1 MKLSTS
7 FFAAALFLSGSLLA
21 RAQAPAPAAN
31 NLIINGG
38 FEKSYAEEN
47 FWDGVDSSNF
57 LAGKRGSSFAITER
71 GTVDNLAMPIS
82 VAAADMNADGL
93 VDIISCDSDGYIRI
107 HFNSGTKEAPKF
119 THAEIVPVYFSRFNW
134 SRHEIRTFR
143 HSYKIAV
150 FDSNNSGTNDIY
162 LANYGGEVFLLKNA
176 GNPQMPEFR
185 QPRLIDEAQIR
196 TTKNNV
202 IWGNLFAP
210 AVLDWDRDG
219 KPDLLVGEGSYSANA
234 VHLLLNQGSASV
246 PRFSEDARH
255 YLAYGDGKE
264 QLIPAVV
271 DYNGDGQPDLI
282 VGDRKGVVSVYLSD
296 GPWAKEKELKFSS
309 EVSFGRSRNSG
320 AVAPAVADFNG
331 DGLFDIIIGKSN
343 GRIAM
348 ALNTGT
354 KEQPKFDALN
364 DIKGTDV
371 WNRNTTRNA
380 TDWSIDFGRERGN
393 LYGYTTVVTEEEDA
407 GAAPIPEGKSAL
419 KVGYFAPLN
428 KIMRYTQIM
437 IPPSDKVPVA
447 AIVKPN
453 AFLNPASTWWWRP
466 YNAVMASVNT
476 DTNTVLI
483 RKVLDGSSK
492 RNMIKPGTDY
502 VLSLKHRGKGVN
514 NAKWILSWGGFGE
527 GKESRVKSRNVRG
540 GVVMERDRIHDN
552 VVETGNFSVSGNWG
566 TATRNLS
573 MKFQKRRELNEPD
586 KQNWTKD
593 PAYRAVLEIRANL
606 TPGSGVFYL
615 DDVQLT
621 ER

>member
-1 MKLSTS
+1 MMKLSTTL
-7 FFAAALFLSGSLLA
+7 FAAALLAGSLF
-21 RAQAPAPAAN
+21 AQAQTPAAT
-31 NLIINGG
+31 NLIINGS
-38 FEKSYAEEN
+38 FEQSYAEDN

-57 LAGKRGSSFAITER
+57 LAGRRGSSFAITER

-82 VAAADMNADGL
+82 VQASDMNADGL
-93 VDIISCDSDGYIRI
+93 IDIISCDADGYIRI
-107 HFNSGTKEAPKF
+107 HFNSGTPQEPKF

-134 SRHEIRTFR
+134 SQHSIRTIR

-150 FDSNNSGTNDIY
+150 FDTNNSGTKDIY
-162 LANYGGEVFLLKNA
+162 LANYGGEVFLLKNVGSA
-176 GNPQMPEFR
+176 QAPEFR
-185 QPRLIDEAQIR
+185 QPRLIDDLLVK
-196 TTKNNV
+196 TTKADI

-234 VHLLLNQGSASV
+234 IHLLLNQGSASV

-282 VGDRKGVVSVYLSD
+282 VGDRKGAVSVYLSD
-296 GPWAKEKELKFSS
+296 GPWAKDKELKFSS
-309 EVSFGRSRNSG
+309 EISFGRSRNTG

-331 DGLFDIIIGKSN
+331 DGLFDIIIGKTN
-343 GRIAM
+343 GRIAL

-364 DIKGTDV
+364 DIKGVDV
-371 WNRNTTRNA
+371 WNRTTTRNA
-380 TDWSIDFGRERGN
+380 TDWSIDFGQEKGN
-393 LYGYTTVVTEEEDA
+393 LYGYTTVVKEEEDA
-407 GAAPIPEGKSAL
+407 GIAPVPDGKSVL
-419 KVGYFAPLN
+419 KVAYFAPLN
-428 KIMRYTQIM
+428 KIVRYTQLM

-447 AIVKPN
+447 VIVKPN
-453 AFLNPASTWWWRP
+453 DFLNPASTWWWRP
-466 YNAVMASVNT
+466 YKAIQAGVNT
-476 DTNTVLI
+476 DTNTVII

-492 RNMIKPGTDY
+492 RNTIKPNTEY
-502 VLSLKHRGKGVN
+502 TLSLKYRGRGVN
-514 NAKWILSWGGFGE
+514 NAKWILSYGGFGE
-527 GKESRVKSRNVRG
+527 GKESRVTARNARG
-540 GVVMERDRIHDN
+540 GVTMQRDRIHDN
-552 VVETGNFSVSGNWG
+552 VVETGNFSVGGNWG
-566 TATRNLS
+566 TATRNLN
-573 MKFQKRRELNEPD
+573 MKFQKRRELNEPE
-586 KQNWTKD
+586 KQNWTVQ

-615 DDVQLT
+615 DDVQLI